1 MLRLDIL
8 TCKLDIF
15 TTGST
20 HSEMLKLQN
29 EKLKAMDV
37 KETLRRLETSLSF
50 VKNNV
55 SMTAAKLAIQS
66 LNMQ

>member
-1 MLRLDIL
+1 
-8 TCKLDIF
+8 
-15 TTGST
+15 
-20 HSEMLKLQN
+20 MLKLQE

-37 KETLRRLETSLSF
+37 KETLQRLENCTGF
-50 VKNNV
+50 VKNRV